1 MMEVM
6 VRSKSILTILVICLF
21 AVSTIEAGNI
31 FNGLFGRGIKGSGDL
46 TTEVRDLEEFDEI
59 DVLGSMDIYI
69 EIGDEQKVE
78 ITFDDNLIELV
89 RTRVRGHTL
98 RIDTRES
105 FSSRRGCQVRITVP
119 KLEMVSLTG
128 SGDVE
133 VTRIK
138 QKSFEIELSGS
149 GEIVASGEVEQLDI
163 DLAGSGDI
171 DARELIADE
180 ANCDLGGS
188 GQIKVYA
195 KKSFNGDLSG
205 SGDIYYYG
213 DPKYVDRDVSGS
225 GSIRRR

>member
-1 MMEVM
+1 MEVM
-6 VRSKSILTILVICLF
+6 VRSKFILAVLAICLL
-21 AVSTIEAGNI
+21 AASTIQAGNI
-31 FNGLFGRGIKGSGDL
+31 FNGLFGRGIKGSGDMV
-46 TTEVRDLEEFDEI
+46 TEERDLKEFDEI
-59 DVLGSMDIYI
+59 DVLGSMDVYI
-69 EIGDEQKVE
+69 EVGDEQKVE

-89 RTRVRGHTL
+89 RTRVSGHTL

-105 FSSRRGCQVRITVP
+105 FRSRRGCEVHITVP

-133 VTRIK
+133 VTRLK

-149 GEIVASGEVEQLDI
+149 GEIVVTGDVEELEI

-171 DARELIADE
+171 DASELIAEE

-188 GQIKVYA
+188 GRIRVHATKA
-195 KKSFNGDLSG
+195 FKGDLSG
-205 SGDIYYYG
+205 SGDILYYG